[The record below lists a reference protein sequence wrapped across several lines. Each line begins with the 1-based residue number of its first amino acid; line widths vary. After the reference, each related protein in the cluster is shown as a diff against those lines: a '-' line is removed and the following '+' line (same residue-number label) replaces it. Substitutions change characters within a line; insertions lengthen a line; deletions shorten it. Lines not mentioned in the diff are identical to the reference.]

1 MSTPPTNPW
10 VWNFEPH
17 IQYPGLAQNIAPA
30 TNWFSQ
36 MIPSDP
42 RRAGIEEKAV
52 AVASYGQQLG
62 LISELLLALAGQP
75 GVKLD
80 KQATKAQD
88 RLREIVRKIETIK
101 HHEQQAGLRNAPERL
116 RDLKDRDPAAYDE
129 LKMRLLAV
137 FNEKP

>member
-36 MIPSDP
+36 MIPGDP

-62 LISELLLALAGQP
+62 LISEVLLALAGQS

-80 KQATKAQD
+80 KPASDARD
-88 RLREIVRKIETIK
+88 RLAKIVGQIEAIK
-101 HHEQQAGLRNAPERL
+101 VHEQQAGLRNAPERL
-116 RDLKDRDPAAYDE
+116 RSLKARDKAAYDE
-129 LKMRLLAV
+129 LKTRLLAV
-137 FNEKP
+137 LNEKP

>member
-80 KQATKAQD
+80 KQATEAQD
-88 RLREIVRKIETIK
+88 RLREVVRKIETIK
-101 HHEQQAGLRNAPERL
+101 HREQQAGLRNAPERL